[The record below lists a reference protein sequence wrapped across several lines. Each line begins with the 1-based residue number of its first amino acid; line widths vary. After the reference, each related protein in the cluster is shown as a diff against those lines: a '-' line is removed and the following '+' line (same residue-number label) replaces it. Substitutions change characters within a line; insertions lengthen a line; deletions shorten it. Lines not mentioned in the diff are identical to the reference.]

1 MATVTPNFNWPVP
14 TSTDLVKDG
23 ATAIEAL
30 GDSIDASLVDLK
42 GGTTGQVLSKTSGTD
57 MDFTW
62 VTSDDANAIQ
72 NTIVDAKGDLI
83 AATAADTPARLA
95 VGTNGQVLTA
105 DSTAA
110 TGLAWATASG
120 GSTNVAGKN
129 VVLNSAFNVWQ
140 RGTSVT
146 FANGK
151 PYGADRWQAISP
163 SGSTSATFS
172 QQATNDTTNLPNIR
186 YAGRIQRTAG
196 NTVQSPLALTQCIET
211 ENSVPYAGKQVTL
224 SFYARRGANFSG
236 ASNNLSVYLYTGTG
250 TDQNVNTSYTGL
262 ATPIN
267 NQTAALTT
275 TWQRFT
281 FTATLAS
288 TATEIAMEFT
298 YTPLGT
304 AGAADHFEITGVQL
318 EIAGSASAYSP
329 NTSTY
334 QAELAA
340 CQRYYATSI
349 PTGYTVTDFPIMGTS
364 GAGGQI
370 FWATGTSDLFGSL
383 QYPVA
388 LRTTPTFT
396 AYSGN
401 NRTAGNARDMTTG
414 SDIVFTPSP
423 QTGNNRLL
431 SYVTVGATATSGRPY
446 GFQWTASAEL

>member
-1 MATVTPNFNWPVP
+1 
-14 TSTDLVKDG
+14 VKDG

-83 AATAADTPARLA
+83 AATANDTPARLA

-105 DSTAA
+105 DSTAV

-172 QQATNDTTNLPNIR
+172 RQTTNDTTNLPNIR

-250 TDQNVNTSYTGL
+250 TDQNINTSYTGL
-262 ATPIN
+262 ATPIS

-288 TATEIAMEFT
+288 TTTEIAMEFT
-298 YTPLGT
+298 YTPLAT
-304 AGAADHFEITGVQL
+304 AGADDWFEMTGVQL
-318 EIAGSASAYSP
+318 EMASSASAYSP

-334 QAELAA
+334 ALELAA
-340 CQRYYATSI
+340 CQRYFYRTGGLIAFEYFGIGTSVSATTAI
-349 PTGYTVTDFPIMGTS
+349 GYTSPKVTLRGTPTLTFTTASNYRVVEGTS
-364 GAGGQI
+364 S
-370 FWATGTSDLFGSL
+370 T
-383 QYPVA
+383 
-388 LRTTPTFT
+388 
-396 AYSGN
+396 
-401 NRTAGNARDMTTG
+401 
-414 SDIVFTPSP
+414 
-423 QTGNNRLL
+423 
-431 SYVTVGATATSGRPY
+431 TATSVNAEELSANNVSYAFNASGFTIGRATRMIANNTTNGY
-446 GFQWTASAEL
+446 IDISAEL